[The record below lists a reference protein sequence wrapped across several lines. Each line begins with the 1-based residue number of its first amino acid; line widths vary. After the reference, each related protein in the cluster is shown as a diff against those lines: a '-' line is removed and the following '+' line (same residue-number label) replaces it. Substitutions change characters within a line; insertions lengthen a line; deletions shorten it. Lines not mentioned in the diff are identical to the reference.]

1 MRDDATFQPD
11 DDDFDYDAAP
21 ADYYDDR
28 IVASDLATMRDA
40 RSSPK
45 GCRRRSAR
53 LSGRAILGK
62 SRWLASA
69 ASAES

>member
-28 IVASDLATMRDA
+28 
-40 RSSPK
+40 SSPATS
-45 GCRRRSAR
+45 RRCATP
-53 LSGRAILGK
+53 
-62 SRWLASA
+62 
-69 ASAES
+69 